1 MQPHD
6 VENLKPDPDDDKNR
20 QRRRTTVLLLA
31 IIAGLLAAIT
41 INLMG
46 RF

>member
-6 VENLKPDPDDDKNR
+6 VEGLKPDPDDKDPK
-20 QRRRTTVLLLA
+20 RRRTTVWLLV

-41 INLMG
+41 TNLIG

>member
-6 VENLKPDPDDDKNR
+6 VEGQRPDPDDKNR
-20 QRRRTTVLLLA
+20 DRGRTTVWLLVA
-31 IIAGLLAAIT
+31 IAGLLAAIT